1 MALGSTYNN
10 NQTSTRQD
18 VTVYSNYRMNN
29 AESKVDATCMTFR
42 FWRTNLCLGIFPRKN
57 TGNDE
62 VSFDMDNGITIYLS
76 HTKARMFMNELK
88 HFLEDPVA
96 YNAVGVTSGAAAITI
111 SNGSEYG
118 KNNPVI
124 TIRKVDENGSVIA
137 SFAYEVKTD
146 YYFAIRNYDGT
157 NYDEEK
163 DEYKYIEI
171 EQLITVLDEYV
182 KASTNAT
189 AFSVASQQVYPLNR
203 IDNKVEAIAQSLGV
217 ELRSGNGNQHKYNNS
232 TFFNKNSQSKS
243 EGSNVSYGS
252 ATLDDLD

>member
-10 NQTSTRQD
+10 NQTSNRQD

-29 AESKVDATCMTFR
+29 AESKIDATCMTFR

-62 VSFDMDNGITIYLS
+62 VTFDMDNGITIYLS

-124 TIRKVDENGSVIA
+124 TIRKVDENGNVIA
-137 SFAYEVKTD
+137 SFAYEIKTD

-189 AFSVASQQVYPLNR
+189 AFSVANQQVYPLNR

-243 EGSNVSYGS
+243 EGSNVSYGL